1 MGAGYVGI
9 LTVELHFP
17 EAHSLKEKRHFVRSA
32 KAQLQNRVG
41 ASVSEV
47 DHHDVWQRARLTV
60 ACVAREHREVDAAPR
75 RGRALAPQPGVGG
88 DAGRAARCRSRRLT
102 PVSTSVNTAMSERMR
117 RVNESVRQVLAEA
130 IPDLKD
136 PRIGLV
142 TVTGVDTAPDLRH
155 ATVFV
160 SVLGSARKRKAGLQG
175 LEAAHGLLQGR
186 LARELRMKR
195 TPQLTFEYDP
205 SVERGVRMSR
215 LIDELVPGENDA
227 DDD

>member
-1 MGAGYVGI
+1 M
-9 LTVELHFP
+9 
-17 EAHSLKEKRHFVRSA
+17 SA
-32 KAQLQNRVG
+32 AV
-41 ASVSEV
+41 
-47 DHHDVWQRARLTV
+47 
-60 ACVAREHREVDAAPR
+60 APR
-75 RGRALAPQPGVGG
+75 
-88 DAGRAARCRSRRLT
+88 SRLNV
-102 PVSTSVNTAMSERMR
+102 PMNERMR

-130 IPDLKD
+130 MPELKD

-142 TVTGVDTAPDLRH
+142 TVTGVDTTPDLRH

-160 SVLGSARKRKAGLQG
+160 SVLGSTRKRNASLQG
-175 LEAAHGLLQGR
+175 LEAAHGLLQTR

>member
-1 MGAGYVGI
+1 
-9 LTVELHFP
+9 
-17 EAHSLKEKRHFVRSA
+17 
-32 KAQLQNRVG
+32 
-41 ASVSEV
+41 
-47 DHHDVWQRARLTV
+47 
-60 ACVAREHREVDAAPR
+60 
-75 RGRALAPQPGVGG
+75 
-88 DAGRAARCRSRRLT
+88 
-102 PVSTSVNTAMSERMR
+102 MSERMR

-160 SVLGSARKRKAGLQG
+160 SVLGSPRKRKAGLQG

-186 LARELRMKR
+186 LARELRLKR